1 MTKQPFPPPTPE
13 QKIELGMLNAQLKKK
28 PYQFDI
34 YLVFN
39 KINKQKHYFPPVD
52 LMITISK
59 NALKARPTNMWKY
72 FIASLR
78 NSFPDHFADLN
89 INENNQFKN
98 EPTGMRDI
106 MKRIGR

>member
-1 MTKQPFPPPTPE
+1 MTHQHFPPPTHE
-13 QKIELGMLNAQLKKK
+13 QKIELGVLNARLKKK

-34 YLVFN
+34 FRLFN
-39 KINKQKHYFPPVD
+39 KINKEKGYFPPVD

-59 NALKARPTNMWKY
+59 NVLKTIPKNIWAYYTEALKNE
-72 FIASLR
+72 
-78 NSFPDHFADLN
+78 FPKEFANLN